1 MSDGTEFE
9 VDMSGNLGPMAR
21 RFAAEL
27 ASMNARLKEAEKAL
41 SRTESASKALSKSQS
56 KLWNYKEHSVALERL
71 RRGHLAGAPAMARF
85 GRELRGFG
93 VHGATLRKFTVDAA
107 KTEAALRRLYRI
119 SGGGLR
125 GAATVTRALASRAW
139 NGGLREK
146 AGSAL
151 WAGAKGAAGLAV
163 GGAALAGGGAAM
175 GGGLLGWNMA
185 KTAIEAERMQFALDR
200 VTDGNGARWWQ
211 TSSEYA
217 VKFGL
222 HVNEVA
228 QNLMKMKASGFT
240 DSMAQEIFLRMG
252 DLRAVGASTEEIGR
266 ALLAIRQIKSIGRLM
281 GEELN
286 QLTEAGVDAE
296 YVYQVLEKRLGKT
309 RIELMRLKEGGKLT
323 SDIVLPA
330 ITEAIGVK
338 TKSATAGE
346 AGAAAT
352 QGTLSG
358 LWGQFHGAWSVASTR
373 ALGSESLA
381 PLKEAVTMFNEWML
395 DVDGGGKRIGAFG
408 NTLARAF
415 SAAPA
420 IIDKVI
426 WLLDTGLPAA
436 FGGFTAGLESI
447 GAGNAIKGISV
458 ALGDMGGPNGA
469 SASLTL
475 RQIGN
480 DAGRL
485 VGSLATL
492 CGWLV
497 QTVNW
502 FRELKNSIPSLPPW
516 AETILDYAGPQAAI
530 NAPLDAIESLNAI
543 KAWFSGGGTKSSA
556 ASTTAALSRT
566 GGLAP
571 DVDLGLGSERFG
583 QIPSVDSVAPARVT
597 RPANISNDWHP
608 TINQTVNV
616 TASETDGLTP
626 GEVGD
631 VVGDRS
637 ERRLTESFRQLAYSN
652 G

>member
-1 MSDGTEFE
+1 MSDGIEFE
-9 VDMSGNLGPMAR
+9 VNMSGNLGPMAR
-21 RFAAEL
+21 KFAADL
-27 ASMNARLKEAEKAL
+27 AAMSASLKEAEKAL
-41 SRTESASKALSKSQS
+41 SKTESASKALSKSQS

-71 RRGHLAGAPAMARF
+71 RRGHLAAAPAMRQF
-85 GRELRGFG
+85 GYVLRGFG
-93 VHGATLRKFTVDAA
+93 VHGATLRKFTVEAA
-107 KTEAALRRLYRI
+107 RTEAALRRLYRI

-163 GGAALAGGGAAM
+163 GGAALAGGGAAL

-185 KTAIEAERMQFALDR
+185 QTAIEAERVRFALDR
-200 VTDGNGARWWQ
+200 ITEGQGEKWWAQSADYARR
-211 TSSEYA
+211 
-217 VKFGL
+217 FGL
-222 HVNEVA
+222 NINGVA
-228 QNLMKMKASGFT
+228 ENLMQMKASGFSDDIT
-240 DSMAQEIFLRMG
+240 KTIFLRMG
-252 DLRAVGASTEEIGR
+252 DLRAVGATEETIGR
-266 ALLAIRQIKSIGRLM
+266 ALLAIRQVHAAGRLQ
-281 GEELN
+281 GDELN
-286 QLTEAGVDAE
+286 QLSEAGINANFIYAE
-296 YVYQVLEKRLGKT
+296 LSKT
-309 RIELMRLKEGGKLT
+309 LHKTIPEVIKLKEAGKLT
-323 SDIVLPA
+323 SDIVIPA
-330 ITEAIGVK
+330 IADAIGVK
-338 TKSATAGE
+338 TGGKEAGKAGE
-346 AGAAAT
+346 AAAT
-352 QGTLSG
+352 GTLVG
-358 LWGQFHGAWSVASTR
+358 LWGKLKGSWSIASTR
-373 ALGSESLA
+373 ALGDDSLA
-381 PLKEAVTMFNEWML
+381 PLKKAV
-395 DVDGGGKRIGAFG
+395 VDFTAWVEGPGGNKTIGAFG
-408 NTLARAF
+408 GMISRVFA
-415 SAAPA
+415 AAPA

-436 FGGFTAGLESI
+436 FGGFTAGLESS
-447 GAGNAIKGISV
+447 GAGSAIKGISV

-530 NAPLDAIESLNAI
+530 NAPLNAIESLNAI
-543 KAWFSGGGTKSSA
+543 KAGFSGGGAKSSA

-583 QIPSVDSVAPARVT
+583 QIPSVDSVVAARVA

-608 TINQTVNV
+608 TINQNV
-616 TASETDGLTP
+616 TVAVSETEGMGP

-631 VVGDRS
+631 VVADKS
-637 ERRLTESFRQLAYSN
+637 ERRLTQSFRELAYST